1 MVMRIGKLYL
11 LSKERLS
18 ETFFYAGILV
28 AFYGSMFPW
37 FLWSIE
43 SYYMVISC
51 MFLFCSMIV
60 SRTMHNPVFNQHHII
75 LPLSGYAILALYM
88 QIVNEQNINSF
99 IIIAFNCFIF
109 YTLFRYERKRLAKL
123 STILAKSMAILLAI
137 SIPTFLMYL
146 AGFHFP
152 NRSVEFHDS
161 FYTFSNFYFLSS
173 LMVRCLLFSH
183 VFRRIF
189 WNLHILALL

>member
-1 MVMRIGKLYL
+1 MRIGKLYL

-51 MFLFCSMIV
+51 VFLFCSMIV

-99 IIIAFNCFIF
+99 IINS
-109 YTLFRYERKRLAKL
+109 K
-123 STILAKSMAILLAI
+123 
-137 SIPTFLMYL
+137 
-146 AGFHFP
+146 
-152 NRSVEFHDS
+152 
-161 FYTFSNFYFLSS
+161 
-173 LMVRCLLFSH
+173 
-183 VFRRIF
+183 
-189 WNLHILALL
+189 

>member
-1 MVMRIGKLYL
+1 MRIGKLYL

-51 MFLFCSMIV
+51 VFLFCSMIV

-137 SIPTFLMYL
+137 SIPTFLMYV

-161 FYTFSNFYFLSS
+161 FYTFSNFYF
-173 LMVRCLLFSH
+173 F
-183 VFRRIF
+183 I
-189 WNLHILALL
+189 IT